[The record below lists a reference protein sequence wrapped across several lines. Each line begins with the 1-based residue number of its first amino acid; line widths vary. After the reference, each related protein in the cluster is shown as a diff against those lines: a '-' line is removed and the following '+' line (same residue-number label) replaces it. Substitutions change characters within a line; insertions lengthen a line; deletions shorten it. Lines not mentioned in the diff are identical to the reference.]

1 MTWLIENWEL
11 IVAALL
17 GLHALASAIT
27 AMTPTP
33 KDDEFVA
40 TVYRQLERLALVI
53 GKAKD
58 R

>member
-1 MTWLIENWEL
+1 MNWIVENWEL
-11 IVAALL
+11 IVAAAL

-33 KDDEFVA
+33 RDDEWVA
-40 TVYRQLERLALVI
+40 AVYQWVERLALVV

-58 R
+58 K